1 MVSFTTSGR
10 LSLPKAVG
18 RVALQFVST
27 EGSLYMV
34 TPSDTGPQCL
44 ATFTESLSVVAVGL
58 GPGKSYGYLAVW

>member
-1 MVSFTTSGR
+1 
-10 LSLPKAVG
+10 
-18 RVALQFVST
+18 
-27 EGSLYMV
+27 MV